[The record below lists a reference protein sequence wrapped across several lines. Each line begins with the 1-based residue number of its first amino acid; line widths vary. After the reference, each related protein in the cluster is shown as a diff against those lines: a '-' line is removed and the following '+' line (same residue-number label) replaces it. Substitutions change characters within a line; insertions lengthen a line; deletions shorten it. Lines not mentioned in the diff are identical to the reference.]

1 MRRAK
6 VGLAPLHAKYGWLSG
21 VKMAMSDV
29 RADRTGPT
37 GTESVEWKIARSR
50 VTLPST
56 RSSYTTSA
64 WLMPYCGRAFGSP
77 LSIFTTSAVRS
88 SRVP

>member
-21 VKMAMSDV
+21 VKMAMSEV
-29 RADRTGPT
+29 RAERTGPT
-37 GTESVEWKIARSR
+37 GTESVEWKMARSR

-56 RSSYTTSA
+56 RSS
-64 WLMPYCGRAFGSP
+64 
-77 LSIFTTSAVRS
+77 
-88 SRVP
+88 